1 MEAMAFF
8 RPFALE
14 RYFAEYEFDA
24 PHLLSSSDCETM
36 STRELLSLEPGSE
49 EKYLGLRLGYT
60 ETRGDPG
67 LRSDLARLYSELS
80 PDSVIVHTG
89 AEEAILDF
97 FLAVLSPGDH
107 VVVNFPC
114 YQSLSEIP
122 RALGCAVD
130 PWPLREE
137 GGRWVFDLD
146 ALARLL
152 IPKTK
157 LLVLNAPHNP
167 TGALPSREE
176 FDAVVALC
184 SKSGVLLFSD
194 EVYRFLERDPA
205 RRLPA
210 ACEVYENAVSLNVL
224 SKSAGL
230 AGLRIGWLATRRGDI
245 LDAVAGAKDY
255 GTICSPGP
263 SEFLAGVAARNFD
276 HLVDRSR
283 RIVASNL
290 DLLAAFFE
298 RYGGF
303 ASWTPPEGGSI
314 GYPKLT
320 ESVIRTYGDAERLS
334 RRLAIEAGVMILP
347 GSCYA
352 DDPGRFR
359 IGFGRASLPDSL
371 AALEEWLQGKRQR

>member
-60 ETRGDPG
+60 ETRGDPE
-67 LRSDLARLYSELS
+67 LRSDLARLYLELS
-80 PDSVIVHTG
+80 PNSVIVHTG

-130 PWPLREE
+130 PWPLHEE
-137 GGRWVFDLD
+137 GGRWAFDLD

-176 FDAVVALC
+176 FDAIVALC

-205 RRLPA
+205 CRLPA
-210 ACEVYENAVSLNVL
+210 ACEVYEDAVSLNVL

-230 AGLRIGWLATRRGDI
+230 AGLRIGWLATRRRDI
-245 LDAVAGAKDY
+245 LDAVAEAKDY

-290 DLLAAFFE
+290 GLLAAFFE

-352 DDPGRFR
+352 DDPARFR